1 MKERFTLDFNLNT
14 FVLISDKT
22 HEETTIDLQQALTIM
37 DTSAVTRV
45 TNAVKAEL
53 DAIVT
58 MNEISNILLT
68 QLIIPAYIARL
79 SYSCRLEMV

>member
-1 MKERFTLDFNLNT
+1 MKETFTLDYNLNT

-22 HEETTIDLQQALTIM
+22 HEETTIDLQQALTLM

-58 MNEISNILLT
+58 MNEISNIL
-68 QLIIPAYIARL
+68 
-79 SYSCRLEMV
+79 

>member
-1 MKERFTLDFNLNT
+1 MIKETFTLDYNLNT

-22 HEETTIDLQQALTIM
+22 YEETTIDLQQALTLM

-58 MNEISNILLT
+58 MNEISNIL
-68 QLIIPAYIARL
+68 
-79 SYSCRLEMV
+79 

>member
-37 DTSAVTRV
+37 DTSAVARV

-53 DAIVT
+53 DALVT
-58 MNEISNILLT
+58 MNEISNIL
-68 QLIIPAYIARL
+68 
-79 SYSCRLEMV
+79 

>member
-1 MKERFTLDFNLNT
+1 MRETFTLDFNLNT

-22 HEETTIDLQQALTIM
+22 HDETTIDLQQALTIM

-58 MNEISNILLT
+58 MNQISNIL
-68 QLIIPAYIARL
+68 
-79 SYSCRLEMV
+79 

>member
-45 TNAVKAEL
+45 TNAVKVEL
-53 DAIVT
+53 EAIVT
-58 MNEISNILLT
+58 MKEISNIL
-68 QLIIPAYIARL
+68 
-79 SYSCRLEMV
+79 

>member
-1 MKERFTLDFNLNT
+1 MRETFTLDFNLNT

-22 HEETTIDLQQALTIM
+22 HEETTIDLQQALTVM

-53 DAIVT
+53 EAIVT
-58 MNEISNILLT
+58 MKEISNIL
-68 QLIIPAYIARL
+68 
-79 SYSCRLEMV
+79 

>member
-1 MKERFTLDFNLNT
+1 MRETFTLDFNLNT

-53 DAIVT
+53 EAIVT
-58 MNEISNILLT
+58 MKEISNIL
-68 QLIIPAYIARL
+68 
-79 SYSCRLEMV
+79 

>member
-1 MKERFTLDFNLNT
+1 MRERFTLDFNLNT

-58 MNEISNILLT
+58 MKEISNIL
-68 QLIIPAYIARL
+68 
-79 SYSCRLEMV
+79 

>member
-37 DTSAVTRV
+37 DTSAVARV

-58 MNEISNILLT
+58 MNGISNIL
-68 QLIIPAYIARL
+68 
-79 SYSCRLEMV
+79 

>member
-1 MKERFTLDFNLNT
+1 MKETFTLDYNLNT

-22 HEETTIDLQQALTIM
+22 HEESTIDLQQALTVM

-53 DAIVT
+53 NAILHFK
-58 MNEISNILLT
+58 EITNML
-68 QLIIPAYIARL
+68 
-79 SYSCRLEMV
+79 

>member
-58 MNEISNILLT
+58 MNGISNIL
-68 QLIIPAYIARL
+68 
-79 SYSCRLEMV
+79 

>member
-1 MKERFTLDFNLNT
+1 MRETFTLDFNLNT

-58 MNEISNILLT
+58 MNEISNTL
-68 QLIIPAYIARL
+68 
-79 SYSCRLEMV
+79 

>member
-53 DAIVT
+53 DALVT
-58 MNEISNILLT
+58 MNEISNIL
-68 QLIIPAYIARL
+68 
-79 SYSCRLEMV
+79 

>member
-1 MKERFTLDFNLNT
+1 MRERFTLDFNLNT

-22 HEETTIDLQQALTIM
+22 HEETTIDLQQALTVM

-58 MNEISNILLT
+58 MKEISNIL
-68 QLIIPAYIARL
+68 
-79 SYSCRLEMV
+79 

>member
-1 MKERFTLDFNLNT
+1 MRETFTLDFNLNT

-45 TNAVKAEL
+45 TNAVKTEL

-58 MNEISNILLT
+58 MKEISNIL
-68 QLIIPAYIARL
+68 
-79 SYSCRLEMV
+79 

>member
-1 MKERFTLDFNLNT
+1 MRERFTLDFNLNT

-22 HEETTIDLQQALTIM
+22 HEETTIDLQQALTVM

-53 DAIVT
+53 EAIVT
-58 MNEISNILLT
+58 MKEISNIL
-68 QLIIPAYIARL
+68 
-79 SYSCRLEMV
+79 

>member
-1 MKERFTLDFNLNT
+1 MRERFTLDFNLNT

-22 HEETTIDLQQALTIM
+22 HEETTIDLQQALTLM

-53 DAIVT
+53 EAIVT
-58 MNEISNILLT
+58 MKEISNIL
-68 QLIIPAYIARL
+68 
-79 SYSCRLEMV
+79 

>member
-1 MKERFTLDFNLNT
+1 MRETFTLDFNLNT

-58 MNEISNILLT
+58 MNQISNIL
-68 QLIIPAYIARL
+68 
-79 SYSCRLEMV
+79 

>member
-1 MKERFTLDFNLNT
+1 MIETFTVDFNLNT

-58 MNEISNILLT
+58 MKEISNIL
-68 QLIIPAYIARL
+68 
-79 SYSCRLEMV
+79 

>member
-1 MKERFTLDFNLNT
+1 MRERFTLDFNLNT

-53 DAIVT
+53 EAIVT
-58 MNEISNILLT
+58 MKEISNIL
-68 QLIIPAYIARL
+68 
-79 SYSCRLEMV
+79 

>member
-45 TNAVKAEL
+45 TNAVKAEIK
-53 DAIVT
+53 AIVT
-58 MNEISNILLT
+58 MNEISNIL
-68 QLIIPAYIARL
+68 
-79 SYSCRLEMV
+79 

>member
-58 MNEISNILLT
+58 MKEISNIL
-68 QLIIPAYIARL
+68 
-79 SYSCRLEMV
+79 

>member
-53 DAIVT
+53 EAIVT
-58 MNEISNILLT
+58 MKEISNIL
-68 QLIIPAYIARL
+68 
-79 SYSCRLEMV
+79 

>member
-1 MKERFTLDFNLNT
+1 MRETFTLDFNLNT

-58 MNEISNILLT
+58 MKEISNIL
-68 QLIIPAYIARL
+68 
-79 SYSCRLEMV
+79 

>member
-58 MNEISNILLT
+58 MNEISNIL
-68 QLIIPAYIARL
+68 
-79 SYSCRLEMV
+79 

>member
-1 MKERFTLDFNLNT
+1 MRETFTLDFNLNT

-22 HEETTIDLQQALTIM
+22 HEETTIDLQTIDLQQALTIM

-58 MNEISNILLT
+58 MKEISNIL
-68 QLIIPAYIARL
+68 
-79 SYSCRLEMV
+79 

>member
-1 MKERFTLDFNLNT
+1 MVKETFTLDFNLNT

-45 TNAVKAEL
+45 TKSVRAEIE
-53 DAIVT
+53 AIVT
-58 MNEISNILLT
+58 MNEISNIL
-68 QLIIPAYIARL
+68 
-79 SYSCRLEMV
+79 

>member
-1 MKERFTLDFNLNT
+1 MRERFTLDFNLNT

-22 HEETTIDLQQALTIM
+22 HEETTIDLQQALTVM

-58 MNEISNILLT
+58 MNEISNIL
-68 QLIIPAYIARL
+68 
-79 SYSCRLEMV
+79 

>member
-1 MKERFTLDFNLNT
+1 MVKETFTLDFNLNT

-22 HEETTIDLQQALTIM
+22 HEETTIDLQQALTLM

-53 DAIVT
+53 EAIVT
-58 MNEISNILLT
+58 MKEISNIL
-68 QLIIPAYIARL
+68 
-79 SYSCRLEMV
+79 

>member
-1 MKERFTLDFNLNT
+1 MRETFTLDFNLNT

-22 HEETTIDLQQALTIM
+22 HDETTIDLQQALTIM

-58 MNEISNILLT
+58 MKEISNIL
-68 QLIIPAYIARL
+68 
-79 SYSCRLEMV
+79 

>member
-1 MKERFTLDFNLNT
+1 MKETFTLDYNLNT

-58 MNEISNILLT
+58 MNEISNIL
-68 QLIIPAYIARL
+68 
-79 SYSCRLEMV
+79 

>member
-1 MKERFTLDFNLNT
+1 MVKETFTLDFNLNT

-22 HEETTIDLQQALTIM
+22 HEETTIDLQQALTVM

-58 MNEISNILLT
+58 MKEISNIL
-68 QLIIPAYIARL
+68 
-79 SYSCRLEMV
+79 

>member
-58 MNEISNILLT
+58 MKEISNI
-68 QLIIPAYIARL
+68 
-79 SYSCRLEMV
+79 V

>member
-1 MKERFTLDFNLNT
+1 METFTLDYNLNT

-58 MNEISNILLT
+58 MNELSNTL
-68 QLIIPAYIARL
+68 
-79 SYSCRLEMV
+79 

>member
-1 MKERFTLDFNLNT
+1 MVKETFTLDFNLNT

-22 HEETTIDLQQALTIM
+22 HEETTIDLQQALTVM

-53 DAIVT
+53 DALVT
-58 MNEISNILLT
+58 MNEISNIL
-68 QLIIPAYIARL
+68 
-79 SYSCRLEMV
+79 

>member
-1 MKERFTLDFNLNT
+1 MSETFTLDFNLNT

-22 HEETTIDLQQALTIM
+22 HEETTIDLQQALTVM

-58 MNEISNILLT
+58 MKEISNIL
-68 QLIIPAYIARL
+68 
-79 SYSCRLEMV
+79 

>member
-1 MKERFTLDFNLNT
+1 MRERFTLDFNLNT

-22 HEETTIDLQQALTIM
+22 HEETTIDLQQALTVM

-53 DAIVT
+53 ETIVT
-58 MNEISNILLT
+58 MKEISNIL
-68 QLIIPAYIARL
+68 
-79 SYSCRLEMV
+79 

>member
-53 DAIVT
+53 EAIVT
-58 MNEISNILLT
+58 MNEISNIL
-68 QLIIPAYIARL
+68 
-79 SYSCRLEMV
+79 